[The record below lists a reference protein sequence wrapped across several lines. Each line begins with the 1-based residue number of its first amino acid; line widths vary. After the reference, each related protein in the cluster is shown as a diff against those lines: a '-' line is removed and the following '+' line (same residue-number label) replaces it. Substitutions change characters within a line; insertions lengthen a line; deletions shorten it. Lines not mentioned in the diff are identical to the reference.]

1 MNEQGVCPEI
11 GMAQGGYDHNRLGQV
26 GPTVY
31 LLIFF
36 PISVPSP
43 HCAIPTPEGIRGSN

>member
-26 GPTVY
+26 GPPVY

-36 PISVPSP
+36 SHFGSISSLCHPNP
-43 HCAIPTPEGIRGSN
+43 RGH